1 MTLADILPAI
11 GGAAGIAAAV
21 KAAWSWWTAERT
33 AKRTAEADDAKHR
46 REALA
51 SERVDVVTLLRAQ
64 IDAGE
69 ARGEKSAARA
79 DAMVDALRT
88 LGEQV
93 RALGGAVADVR
104 DAIGDHTHREESTL
118 ASIDARLSVLASGT
132 GEQPRAS
139 IVPGALRAPTPPLP
153 AVPAPPRRV
162 P

>member
-1 MTLADILPAI
+1 MSPEAILTLIASPVL
-11 GGAAGIAAAV
+11 GTAAA
-21 KAAWSWWTAERT
+21 KFWQWWTTRDA
-33 AKRTAEADDAKHR
+33 AKLAAASDDAKAR

-51 SERVDVVTLLRAQ
+51 AERVDVVTLLREQ
-64 IDAGE
+64 IKAGDD
-69 ARGEKSAARA
+69 RGEKSAARA

-93 RALGGAVADVR
+93 RSLGAAVADVR
-104 DAIGDHTHREESTL
+104 DAIGDHSHREGSTL
-118 ASIDARLSVLASGT
+118 ASIDARLSVLAGST